1 VSTLKRLLLGR
12 PLATHEEHRQRLP
25 KRLGLA
31 VFASDAISSTA
42 YATEEILLILVPVAG
57 MAALHLLLPISGVV
71 VVVLAI
77 VAVSYRQTIYAY
89 PNGGGAYIVARDNL
103 GSRASLVAGAS
114 LLVDYT
120 LTVAVSVSAGV
131 AAVVSAYPTLRGH
144 EVAIAVSVVAFMT
157 LANLRG
163 AKESGTLFA
172 IPTYLYIVGL
182 TLLIGVGLWRLS
194 TGDLAPLPVDQAD
207 LSELGGGHGG
217 LVGVAGALLLARAF
231 SSGAVALTGTEAITN
246 GIQAFRPPESRNAAT
261 TLVMMATILGGSFF
275 GLSLLA
281 DRLRP
286 TVSEHETLLS
296 IMGGA
301 VFGRGSALY
310 LFVQLTTMAILFLAA
325 NTAFAD
331 FPRLSSIIAAD
342 GYLPRQLAHRGD
354 RLVFSNGIVVLAVT
368 ACVLL
373 AAFGGRTTALIPLYA
388 VGVFTGFTISQTGMV
403 RHHARERERGWRRGQ
418 LVNGL
423 GAVATGLVLV
433 VVVVSKFTTGAWIPA
448 IVIPAIVVLFRAI
461 HRHYEHVRRQLR
473 IPDDW
478 RHVERVHLAVLLV
491 GGVHRGTL
499 EALAY
504 ARALQPDRLIAVHVA
519 ADEDAADAV
528 CRRWGR
534 AATGVDLTV
543 VIDHY
548 RELYEPVMRLIN
560 ELDDHAEDS
569 HLTVVLPE
577 FTTRHWWEALLH
589 NQSAWLLKAEL
600 AKRPNTVTISVPL
613 RTLDTPADA
622 TGMDRTTAGRSR
634 PPATAD
640 TSVQGAGGHRAH
652 STR

>member
-1 VSTLKRLLLGR
+1 MSMLKRVLLGR
-12 PLATHEEHRQRLP
+12 PLATDEEHRQRLP

-42 YATEEILLILVPVAG
+42 YASEEILLILVPVAG
-57 MAALHLLLPISGVV
+57 MAALHYLIPISGVV

-103 GSRASLVAGAS
+103 GERSALVAGAS

-131 AAVVSAYPTLRGH
+131 AAVVSAYPPLRGS
-144 EVAIAVSVVAFMT
+144 EVTIAVSVVAFMT

-172 IPTYLYIVGL
+172 IPTYLYILAL

-194 TGDLAPLPVDQAD
+194 TGDLAPLPVDDAD
-207 LSELGGGHGG
+207 LRELGGGSGG

-261 TLVMMATILGGSFF
+261 TLVMMATILGGFFF

-301 VFGRGSALY
+301 VFGRGTAAY

-388 VGVFTGFTISQTGMV
+388 VGVFTGFTISQVGMV

-418 LVNGL
+418 VINAT
-423 GAVATGLVLV
+423 GAVATGLVLTI
-433 VVVVSKFTTGAWIPA
+433 VVVSKFTTGAWIPA
-448 IVIPAIVVLFRAI
+448 IVIPSIVLLFRAV
-461 HRHYEHVRRQLR
+461 HRHYQHVGRQLR

-478 RHVERVHLAVLLV
+478 QQVERVHIVVLLV

-504 ARALQPDRLIAVHVA
+504 ARALRPDRLVAVHVA
-519 ADEDAADAV
+519 SDEAGAAGV
-528 CRRWGR
+528 RRRWDR
-534 AATGVDLTV
+534 AGTGVDLTV
-543 VIDHY
+543 VVDHY
-548 RELYEPVMRLIN
+548 RQLYEPVMKIVN
-560 ELDDHAEDS
+560 DVDDHDQHS
-569 HLTVVLPE
+569 HLTVVIPE
-577 FTTRHWWEALLH
+577 FTTRRWWEALLH

-600 AKRPNTVTISVPL
+600 AQRPNTVTVSVPL
-613 RTLDTPADA
+613 RPLPIDTDGDDA
-622 TGMDRTTAGRSR
+622 ERRRLLRSGSR
-634 PPATAD
+634 RS
-640 TSVQGAGGHRAH
+640 TS
-652 STR
+652 S

>member
-1 VSTLKRLLLGR
+1 VSMLKHVLLGR
-12 PLATHEEHRQRLP
+12 PLATHEEHHQRLP

-42 YATEEILLILVPVAG
+42 YASEEILLILVPVAG
-57 MAALHLLLPISGVV
+57 MAALNYLLPISGVV

-77 VAVSYRQTIYAY
+77 VAISYRQTIFAY

-103 GSRASLVAGAS
+103 GERSALIAGAS

-131 AAVVSAYPTLRGH
+131 AAVVSAYPSLRGS
-144 EVAIAVSVVAFMT
+144 EVTIAVSVVAFMT

-172 IPTYLYIVGL
+172 VPTYLYIAAL
-182 TLLIGVGLWRLS
+182 SLLIGVGLWRLS
-194 TGDLAPLPVDQAD
+194 TGGLTPLPVDDAG
-207 LSELGGGHGG
+207 LGELGAGGSGG

-261 TLVMMATILGGSFF
+261 TLVMMATILGGFFF

-281 DRLRP
+281 ERLRP

-301 VFGRGSALY
+301 VFGRGSAVY

-354 RLVFSNGIVVLAVT
+354 RLVFSNGIVVLAFT
-368 ACVLL
+368 ACLLL

-388 VGVFTGFTISQTGMV
+388 VGVFTGFTISQLGMV
-403 RHHARERERGWRRGQ
+403 RHHARVRERGWRRGQ
-418 LVNGL
+418 VINGT
-423 GAVATGLVLV
+423 GAVATGLVLAIV
-433 VVVVSKFTTGAWIPA
+433 IVSKFTTGAWIPA
-448 IVIPAIVVLFRAI
+448 IVIPAIVLLFRAI
-461 HRHYEHVRRQLR
+461 RRHYDHVGAQLR
-473 IPDDW
+473 IPEGW
-478 RHVERVHLAVLLV
+478 RQVERVHIVVLLV

-504 ARALQPDRLIAVHVA
+504 ARALHPERLVAVHVA
-519 ADEDAADAV
+519 SDRAGAEMIR
-528 CRRWGR
+528 RRWAR
-534 AATGVDLTV
+534 AGTGVDLTV

-548 RELYEPVMRLIN
+548 RQLYEPVMRIID
-560 ELDDHAEDS
+560 EVDDHDEGQPMTRDS
-569 HLTVVLPE
+569 HLTVVVPE
-577 FTTRHWWEALLH
+577 FTAGHWWEALLH

-600 AKRPNTVTISVPL
+600 TRRPNTVTVSVPL
-613 RTLDTPADA
+613 RPLAPD
-622 TGMDRTTAGRSR
+622 TAGDDADGARLARS
-634 PPATAD
+634 
-640 TSVQGAGGHRAH
+640 GAR
-652 STR
+652 R

>member
-1 VSTLKRLLLGR
+1 MSTLKRLLLGR

-57 MAALHLLLPISGVV
+57 MAALDYLLPISAVV

-103 GSRASLVAGAS
+103 GERPALVAGAS

-131 AAVVSAYPTLRGH
+131 AAVVSAYPALRGS
-144 EVAIAVSVVAFMT
+144 EVTIAVLVVVFMT

-182 TLLIGVGLWRLS
+182 TLLVGVGLWRLS
-194 TGDLAPLPVDQAD
+194 TGDLAPLPIDHAN
-207 LSELGGGHGG
+207 LTELGAGGSRGSGG
-217 LVGVAGALLLARAF
+217 LIGIAGVLLLARAF

-261 TLVMMATILGGSFF
+261 TLVMMATILGGFFF

-301 VFGRGSALY
+301 VFGRGTAAY
-310 LFVQLTTMAILFLAA
+310 LFIQLTTMAILFLAA

-354 RLVFSNGIVVLAVT
+354 RLVFSNGVVVLAVT
-368 ACVLL
+368 ACLL
-373 AAFGGRTTALIPLYA
+373 LIAFGGRTTALIPLYA
-388 VGVFTGFTISQTGMV
+388 VGVFTGFTISQIGMV
-403 RHHARERERGWRRGQ
+403 GHHARECERGWRRGQ
-418 LVNGL
+418 IINGI
-423 GAVATGLVLV
+423 GATATGLVLAT
-433 VVVVSKFTTGAWIPA
+433 VVVSKFTTGAWIPA
-448 IVIPAIVVLFRAI
+448 IVIPAVVMLFRAI
-461 HRHYEHVRRQLR
+461 HRHYQHVGRQLR

-478 RHVERVHLAVLLV
+478 QQVERVHIVVLLV

-504 ARALQPDRLIAVHVA
+504 AQALQPDRLVAVHVA
-519 ADEDAADAV
+519 SDEAGTEKV
-528 CRRWGR
+528 RRRWAR
-534 AATGVDLTV
+534 AGTGVDLTV

-548 RELYEPVMRLIN
+548 RELYEPVMKVIN
-560 ELDDHAEDS
+560 EVDDHDEHS
-569 HLTVVLPE
+569 HLTVVIPE

-600 AKRPNTVTISVPL
+600 AQRPNTVTVSVPL
-613 RTLDTPADA
+613 RPLA
-622 TGMDRTTAGRSR
+622 
-634 PPATAD
+634 AD
-640 TSVQGAGGHRAH
+640 TDDHAVDGFPAVH
-652 STR
+652 SGSHPSSTP